1 MPMTRTLGLLIAVAM
16 FAVSPLAGAGI
27 AAPGEPD
34 TPAQR
39 NPNPI
44 VPQKQQPPGQKQTT
58 GTKKKK
64 EQKSEQL
71 FRDGYRLSFALVQ
84 AAQYEA
90 AFASLK
96 DLDADDNAD
105 VANLLGYTARKLG
118 DYDLSKYW
126 YERALTSDPKHVR
139 TWQYYG
145 MWQVEQGNVLK
156 AHDFLQKIEAIC
168 GNRTCREYQDLKG
181 GIEGTVTY

>member
-1 MPMTRTLGLLIAVAM
+1 ML
-16 FAVSPLAGAGI
+16 AVSPLVGAAL

-44 VPQKQQPPGQKQTT
+44 IPQKQQPAGQFKEKTT
-58 GTKKKK
+58 QQKKKK
-64 EQKSEQL
+64 EQRSEQ
-71 FRDGYRLSFALVQ
+71 FYEGYRLSFTLVQ
-84 AAQYEA
+84 AGQYEA

-96 DLDADDNAD
+96 DLDAADDAD

-118 DYDLSKYW
+118 DYELSKHW
-126 YERALTSDPKHVR
+126 YERALASDPKHVR

-168 GNRTCREYQDLKG
+168 GNRTCQEYRDLKG
-181 GIEGTVTY
+181 GIEGNVTY